1 MPGDANRFLGKVYCA
16 IDCFLYLKVYLVPGS
31 CKVVYYHFLPLS
43 PPSLLCSATFR
54 RQRGTWIVKPTT
66 LSRGR
71 GISLIN
77 HVRYY

>member
-43 PPSLLCSATFR
+43 PPSFCVQPPSVGSVEPGL
-54 RQRGTWIVKPTT
+54 
-66 LSRGR
+66 
-71 GISLIN
+71 
-77 HVRYY
+77 